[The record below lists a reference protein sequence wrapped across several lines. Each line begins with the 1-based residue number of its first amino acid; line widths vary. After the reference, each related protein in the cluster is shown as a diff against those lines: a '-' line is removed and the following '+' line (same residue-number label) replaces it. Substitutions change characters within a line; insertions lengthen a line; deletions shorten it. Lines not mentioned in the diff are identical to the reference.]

1 MDPELTRQL
10 INLAILIA
18 GMLAILWVLR
28 DVFKLAW
35 GLIRTV
41 VLILIV
47 LAIWGT
53 SWALFSFRG
62 CDGIKH

>member
-18 GMLAILWVLR
+18 GVVAIVWVLR

-35 GLIRTV
+35 RVIRTI
-41 VLILIV
+41 VLILIM
-47 LAIWGT
+47 LAILGNI
-53 SWALFSFRG
+53 LGLIQLPRL
-62 CDGIKH
+62 